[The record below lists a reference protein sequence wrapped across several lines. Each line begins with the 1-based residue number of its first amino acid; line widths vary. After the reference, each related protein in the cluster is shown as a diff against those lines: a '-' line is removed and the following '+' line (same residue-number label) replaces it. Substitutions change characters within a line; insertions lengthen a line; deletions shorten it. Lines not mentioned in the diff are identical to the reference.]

1 MTVQCTLYSLQ
12 SVLYTLHPTQVDI
25 SIYGV
30 GVSVVNNE
38 SSVRKEL
45 AYLSVRSSEVVW
57 EIRKEG
63 KQLEKLLLSPN

>member
-1 MTVQCTLYSLQ
+1 M
-12 SVLYTLHPTQVDI
+12 DI

-63 KQLEKLLLSPN
+63 KHREKS